1 MSARHTSLEDKQRWM
16 RERHGRGASIPEPD
30 LVSLDFKQRHYTVT
44 EISEMWGLS
53 ADATRKLF
61 ENEPGVLVLAG
72 GGHKANLIQDFE
84 DTGARGGACLPAA
97 VEQIAGVV

>member
-1 MSARHTSLEDKQRWM
+1 MPRHKTNLEDKQRWM

-44 EISEMWGLS
+44 QIAEMWGLS

-72 GGHKANLIQDFE
+72 GGQKRTSYKTLRIPE
-84 DTGARGGACLPAA
+84 RV
-97 VEQIAGVV
+97 VERVYQRQLSR

>member
-1 MSARHTSLEDKQRWM
+1 M
-16 RERHGRGASIPEPD
+16 RERHGRGALVPEPE

-44 EISEMWGLS
+44 QISEMWVLS

-72 GGHKANLIQDFE
+72 GGHKRASYKTLRIPE
-84 DTGARGGACLPAA
+84 RV
-97 VEQIAGVV
+97 VERVYRRQLSR

>member
-16 RERHGRGASIPEPD
+16 RERHGRSASIPEPE

-72 GGHKANLIQDFE
+72 GGQKRTSYKTLRIPE
-84 DTGARGGACLPAA
+84 RV
-97 VEQIAGVV
+97 VERVYRRQLSR

>member
-1 MSARHTSLEDKQRWM
+1 MSARQTNLEDKQRWM
-16 RERHGRGASIPEPD
+16 RERHGRGASIPEPE
-30 LVSLDFKQRHYTVT
+30 LASLDFKQCHYTVT

-72 GGHKANLIQDFE
+72 GGHKRTSYKTLRIPE
-84 DTGARGGACLPAA
+84 RV
-97 VEQIAGVV
+97 VERVYRRQLSR